1 MDGWMGQAE
10 ALRAREEHSGAC
22 VQAHSVA
29 ILARE
34 YFEEVA
40 DVEAY
45 QHAHTCQAVCGY
57 AEQF

>member
-1 MDGWMGQAE
+1 MGQAE